1 MISSPTLAAIA
12 PAFVAAQAAFHD
24 AAKSRVGQVGQQKY
38 PYATLEDCLDA
49 VRAPLAAQGLSI
61 IQAVEGSTM
70 VTTILH
76 RSGEW
81 IESHHPVTLDQNP
94 QRQGSATTYARRQGL
109 MAALGIT
116 STDDDDDASRAS
128 TATADKERGRAAR
141 APSHHPSW
149 PAARAAFCA
158 GLPAGIT
165 YDHLAEWCEAKGRP
179 RPSMMTP
186 DQRAKLAAYVGT
198 DEGRVVVL
206 EWSP

>member
-1 MISSPTLAAIA
+1 VISSPTLTALA

-24 AAKSRVGQVGQQKY
+24 AAKSRTGQVGQQKY

-49 VRAPLAAQGLSI
+49 VRAPLAAQGLAI
-61 IQAVEGSTM
+61 VQAVEGAIM

-81 IESHHPVTLDQNP
+81 VESHHPVTIDNNP

-116 STDDDDDASRAS
+116 STDDDDDAGRAS
-128 TATADKERGRAAR
+128 STKADKERRQA
-141 APSHHPSW
+141 SHHASW
-149 PAARAAFCA
+149 PAARTAFCA
-158 GLPAGIT
+158 GLPAGVT
-165 YDHLAEWCEAKGRP
+165 YDHLAGWCEAKGRP

-186 DQRAKLAAYVGT
+186 DQRAKLAAYIGT
-198 DEGRVVVL
+198 EEGRVVVL